1 MRYRLTLLIICCV
14 LAVILAL
21 MFPFYL
27 NSFLASKEESGTVI
41 HQGEDFYWSPV
52 QLQIMF
58 ERFSDEVSRFGIGL
72 STVDKVKKRYFL
84 LESREKIMRATEELG
99 TNINTA
105 EEYQNTMTSVED
117 FLKEIKPHVEGL
129 TISVVPNILR
139 EVDKIRSKLVN
150 LAALSRAEELKIRE
164 DRTLEV
170 IEKRRIVYG
179 IGITLWTLV
188 SAFAVLL
195 FFKIK
200 KNKEE
205 LKRHQELLLREQ
217 EARRIAIE
225 AQEAKNVFMASVSHE
240 IRSPLQS
247 ILTNIEVLESELDQ
261 DTHCEKFIVRIR
273 SSTNHLIAQIN
284 DLLDNAQIS
293 DGKLKLHMSEVDFA
307 EIVNDVCNAH
317 AVAIERKNIHLI
329 IDIKNSVPIVSDG
342 NRLRQIV
349 WNLISNSVRY
359 TDSGSISV
367 GCNLEEQTDGQT
379 YLQFSVKDTGIG
391 IPDEFISILFHRF
404 TQIPNRRK
412 GGSGLGLAITKGLV
426 DLFGGKIDV
435 SSQLDVGTKFI
446 VNIPVD
452 KVTNFKDRHH
462 ISKNKILL
470 VEDDEAVSE
479 SFAYTLRTTGYEV
492 TQVASVKDATK
503 MLKEIS
509 YSVVVLDM
517 QLEDGDGL
525 DVVEIINS
533 GPNSKTP
540 VIAATANSHYLKDTR
555 ANRLAMKLI
564 KPIQQ
569 TVLKDALASVLK

>member
-1 MRYRLTLLIICCV
+1 
-14 LAVILAL
+14 
-21 MFPFYL
+21 
-27 NSFLASKEESGTVI
+27 
-41 HQGEDFYWSPV
+41 
-52 QLQIMF
+52 
-58 ERFSDEVSRFGIGL
+58 
-72 STVDKVKKRYFL
+72 
-84 LESREKIMRATEELG
+84 
-99 TNINTA
+99 
-105 EEYQNTMTSVED
+105 
-117 FLKEIKPHVEGL
+117 
-129 TISVVPNILR
+129 
-139 EVDKIRSKLVN
+139 
-150 LAALSRAEELKIRE
+150 
-164 DRTLEV
+164 
-170 IEKRRIVYG
+170 
-179 IGITLWTLV
+179 
-188 SAFAVLL
+188 
-195 FFKIK
+195 
-200 KNKEE
+200 
-205 LKRHQELLLREQ
+205 
-217 EARRIAIE
+217 
-225 AQEAKNVFMASVSHE
+225 
-240 IRSPLQS
+240 
-247 ILTNIEVLESELDQ
+247 
-261 DTHCEKFIVRIR
+261 
-273 SSTNHLIAQIN
+273 
-284 DLLDNAQIS
+284 
-293 DGKLKLHMSEVDFA
+293 MSEVDFA

-367 GCNLEEQTDGQT
+367 GCNLQEQTDGQT

>member
-1 MRYRLTLLIICCV
+1 
-14 LAVILAL
+14 
-21 MFPFYL
+21 
-27 NSFLASKEESGTVI
+27 
-41 HQGEDFYWSPV
+41 
-52 QLQIMF
+52 
-58 ERFSDEVSRFGIGL
+58 
-72 STVDKVKKRYFL
+72 
-84 LESREKIMRATEELG
+84 
-99 TNINTA
+99 
-105 EEYQNTMTSVED
+105 
-117 FLKEIKPHVEGL
+117 
-129 TISVVPNILR
+129 
-139 EVDKIRSKLVN
+139 
-150 LAALSRAEELKIRE
+150 
-164 DRTLEV
+164 
-170 IEKRRIVYG
+170 
-179 IGITLWTLV
+179 
-188 SAFAVLL
+188 
-195 FFKIK
+195 
-200 KNKEE
+200 
-205 LKRHQELLLREQ
+205 
-217 EARRIAIE
+217 
-225 AQEAKNVFMASVSHE
+225 
-240 IRSPLQS
+240 
-247 ILTNIEVLESELDQ
+247 
-261 DTHCEKFIVRIR
+261 
-273 SSTNHLIAQIN
+273 
-284 DLLDNAQIS
+284 
-293 DGKLKLHMSEVDFA
+293 
-307 EIVNDVCNAH
+307 
-317 AVAIERKNIHLI
+317 
-329 IDIKNSVPIVSDG
+329 
-342 NRLRQIV
+342 
-349 WNLISNSVRY
+349 VRY

-367 GCNLEEQTDGQT
+367 GCNLQEQTDGQT